1 VTIAK
6 VLIPIFV
13 VLALTATTGCKR
25 SMGRLS
31 EVRLQRVAW
40 AEVNKRGLSAGC
52 CSTMEWIRVDF
63 LSDVDYTHLANHGI
77 HPSVRYG
84 WCPVDRDH
92 DLGISGLFSDSSEVN
107 GTTVMVPVT
116 GHAGQA
122 LYAYHAFFTSSRPP
136 SRYTRPAEGD
146 GAYDLREA
154 KGDFCIAVAGGV
166 MWLGRYRQSNGGV
179 VPKVELSKV
188 LGP

>member
-13 VLALTATTGCKR
+13 VLALTATAGCKR
-25 SMGRLS
+25 SMGRLT

-40 AEVNKRGLSAGC
+40 AEVNKQGLSAGC
-52 CSTMEWIRVDF
+52 CGTMEWIRVDF
-63 LSDVDYTHLANHGI
+63 LSDVDYARLANHGI
-77 HPSVRYG
+77 QPSVRYG

-92 DLGISGLFSDSSEVN
+92 DLGATRLLSDIGEVN
-107 GTTVMVPVT
+107 GATILIRA
-116 GHAGQA
+116 AGDA
-122 LYAYHAFFTSSRPP
+122 KHPLYAYHAFFPSSHPARRYGRPGG
-136 SRYTRPAEGD
+136 GD
-146 GAYDLREA
+146 GAYDLRDA
-154 KGDFCIAVAGGV
+154 KGDFCIAVGGGV

-179 VPKVELSKV
+179 VPKAELSKV